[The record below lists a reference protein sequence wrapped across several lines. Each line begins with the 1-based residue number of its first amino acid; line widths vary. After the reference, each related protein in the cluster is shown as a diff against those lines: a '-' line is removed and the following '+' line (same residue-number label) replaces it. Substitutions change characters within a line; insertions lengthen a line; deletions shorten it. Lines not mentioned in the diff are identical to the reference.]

1 MSLTQRLKNR
11 SAPSGISPLSTE
23 KVLES
28 LIVRTLKAD
37 SEARLSILEQIFK
50 REIEKM
56 IQEARDTLVS
66 LKQEMKQ
73 AILNHIQATVE
84 IKGDKGNDGYSP
96 IKGKDYF
103 DGFTPKKGVD
113 YFDGKT
119 PTREELLSIIQP
131 LIPNP
136 LRGEDGKTLAEKE
149 MLELFKPLVDKALKD
164 FAIRIP
170 KQGGGK
176 GGGSGNRQHEHSA
189 ISSATTTITTT
200 YKIAGGGFDVDV
212 YYNGAYVAR
221 GTDYTVGTDQKTI
234 TLLFTPSD
242 SSVADVIYTRT

>member
-170 KQGGGK
+170 KQGGGM
-176 GGGSGNRQHEHSA
+176 GNVIHEQKAVSA
-189 ISSATTTITTT
+189 STTTVSTAN
-200 YKIAGGGFDVDV
+200 KIAGAGFALWV
-212 YYNGAYVAR
+212 YYNGQFIAR
-221 GTDYTVGTDQKTI
+221 GVDYTVGGDYKTL
-234 TLLFTPSD
+234 TLTFTPQNSTIID
-242 SSVADVIYTRT
+242 IIYHR